1 MNTSSVYISAAHK
14 SSGKTII
21 SLALSRA
28 FVRYGFKVQTFKK
41 GPDYIDPI
49 WLQFAS
55 QNPCYNLDFYTMS
68 NSNIIDMYKKFSSQ
82 ADISIIEGNKGL
94 FDGLSV
100 DGKDSNAELAK
111 NLKTEV
117 ILVIDATGITRGVAP
132 LTKGYQ
138 NFDKNIKFKGVI
150 LNKVQG
156 QRHEDKLIKAI
167 NYYTDMPVLGA
178 IRKSAGLIIKE
189 RHLGLM
195 PANEAFES
203 NKIIDDISKKIEA
216 EIDLNKIFPLT
227 TIKNKENKIEK
238 KNNKYNLKI
247 ALAKDSAFGFYY
259 QDDLD
264 TFNKLGAEII
274 YFDTLKADKL
284 PTVDGL
290 FLGGGFPETHLK
302 YLAKNTSLKNDIKNK
317 ILSGLPTYA
326 ECGGLMYLTNSII
339 KNNKNYKM
347 LGVIDADTIITKKP
361 IGRGYVK
368 LKPINNHL
376 WVGSEDING
385 HEFHYSKL
393 ENINSQYKFAFE
405 VKRGAGIKDNK
416 DGILAYNLLATY
428 SHLRNI
434 NSNWVVN
441 FLNFIKL
448 K

>member
-111 NLKTEV
+111 KLKTAV
-117 ILVIDATGITRGVAP
+117 ILVIDATGITRGAAP

-178 IRKSAGLIIKE
+178 VRKSAGLIIKE

-227 TIKNKENKIEK
+227 TIKNKENKIAK

-284 PTVDGL
+284 PAVDGL

-376 WVGSEDING
+376 WVGGEDING